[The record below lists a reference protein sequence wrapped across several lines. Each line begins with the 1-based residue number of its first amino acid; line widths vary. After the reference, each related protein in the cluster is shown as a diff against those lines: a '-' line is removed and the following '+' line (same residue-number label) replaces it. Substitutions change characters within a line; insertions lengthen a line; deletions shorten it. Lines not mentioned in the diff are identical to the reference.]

1 MNYLRDVVMV
11 FIGMILIGCLPALF
25 YGGLGFRYIIEVLG
39 PSGEGIGFFPLR
51 YLASLKEEF
60 LMLLQ
65 PELWQINVTFGRS
78 YTFME
83 MMQGRYSYTMKVF
96 LLALAAALI
105 ITLVFTILH
114 SVLPGKMKKGF
125 SVIVDILEAL
135 PDVFIIVGL
144 QLLVIIILRRT
155 GTLVAE
161 IAMLNEEIY
170 LLPVICLTAVPA
182 VFLLKTAMLLLKEE
196 EGKQYVDLAKGKGMN
211 RIYILFVHS
220 FRNALY
226 SLFYRSKI
234 IFAFM
239 LSNLFIIERL
249 FNMKGLMDLLIWS
262 SGYTFVLITMS
273 IFLPFYVVFSLSE
286 YILLKKTGQGKEGE
300 LYV

>member
-1 MNYLRDVVMV
+1 MRYIRDVVMV
-11 FIGMILIGCLPALF
+11 FAGMFLIGCLPSLF
-25 YGGLGFRYIIEVLG
+25 YGGLGFRYIIEVLA
-39 PSGEGIGFFPLR
+39 PSGEGIGFYPLS
-51 YLASLKEEF
+51 YLASLKKEF
-60 LMLLQ
+60 LVFLQ
-65 PELWQINVTFGRS
+65 PELWQINATFGRS
-78 YTFME
+78 YTFFE
-83 MMQGRYSYTMKVF
+83 MMEGRYSYTMKVF
-96 LLALAAALI
+96 LLALAAALL
-105 ITLVFTILH
+105 ITLVFTIIH
-114 SVLPGKMKKGF
+114 SLLPAKMKKGF

-170 LLPVICLTAVPA
+170 LLPVLCLTIVPS
-182 VFLLKTAMLLLKEE
+182 VFLVKTAILLLREE
-196 EGKQYVDLAKGKGMN
+196 EGKQYVDLARGKGLN

-220 FRNALY
+220 LRNALY
-226 SLFYRSKI
+226 SLFYRSKV

-262 SGYTFVLITMS
+262 SGYSFVLITMS
-273 IFLPFYVVFSLSE
+273 VFLPFYMVFSLSE
-286 YILLKKTGQGKEGE
+286 FYLLKKTGQGKEEE